1 MKKSFVLLVAVC
13 VSLLAAAPALAG
25 MLEINGSTTVLP
37 IAQIVAEQYM
47 KEYPNTRISLSGGGS
62 GNGIKAII
70 DGTTDIA
77 NSSRFIKQSEV
88 DQAVAKGRYPVPFA
102 VAYDALTPV
111 VHPSNPVS
119 NLTLA
124 QLKDIYLGKFKN
136 WSELGGDN
144 RPIVVISRDTSSG
157 TYESWSEIVLKGERV
172 FPGAQLLASSG
183 AVATAVAANRNAVGY
198 VGIGYLN
205 PSVKAVAVEGVVGS
219 AETAMNGTFPI
230 ARALFVFTAGWPKGE
245 TMHFI
250 NYLLHPEKGQPL
262 VKQAGFVPLY

>member
-1 MKKSFVLLVAVC
+1 MKKSFVLLAAAIL
-13 VSLLAAAPALAG
+13 SLLTFTPALAG

-37 IAQIVAEQYM
+37 IAQMVAEQYM
-47 KEYPNTRISLSGGGS
+47 KDYPETRISISGGGS

-88 DQAVAKGRYPVPFA
+88 DPVPFA
-102 VAYDALTPV
+102 IAYDALTPV
-111 VHPSNPVS
+111 VHPTNPVG

-124 QLKDIYLGKFKN
+124 QLKDIYMGKIKN

-183 AVATAVAANRNAVGY
+183 AVATAVAANKNAVGY
-198 VGIGYLN
+198 VGIGYVN
-205 PSVKAVAVEGVVGS
+205 PSVKAVAVEGIVGS

-245 TMHFI
+245 AMHFI
-250 NYLLHPEKGQPL
+250 NYLLNPEKGQPL